1 MCWGCPCHT
10 RMWREAKPVVFSR
23 AMHFEMLVSK
33 WFWAIVWH
41 MNCSCKV
48 YCWVARSEVTTRRLP
63 TNSWNINYLL
73 LQRDLNDGCSWP
85 TWVHVGAWAPPLW
98 YMFELIPFKAKLAV
112 SNGFG
117 SRTTKVFFF
126 LFLWKKWSKKPVNL
140 TKKPSVNVWFVYNN
154 CQTFGHFKFEFWHGM
169 RRTAFV
175 DFHHSK
181 LKDRYGDG
189 TTFE

>member
-1 MCWGCPCHT
+1 MNFFKEQNFRKENEIFNCFKWNLQHYLFIYLFTQADMCWGCPCHT

-85 TWVHVGAWAPPLW
+85 TWVHVGGMGSTALVHVWINP
-98 YMFELIPFKAKLAV
+98 IQSKA
-112 SNGFG
+112 GRF
-117 SRTTKVFFF
+117 
-126 LFLWKKWSKKPVNL
+126 
-140 TKKPSVNVWFVYNN
+140 
-154 CQTFGHFKFEFWHGM
+154 
-169 RRTAFV
+169 
-175 DFHHSK
+175 
-181 LKDRYGDG
+181 
-189 TTFE
+189 